1 MMGVSKARDDDDDG
15 PARAFETRDVA
26 RERDGDARDVPEDA
40 KKPFVLITGVPGT
53 GKTTLADALAERVG
67 AERLDVGA
75 LARSEG
81 FHGVY
86 DAEMDTHEL
95 AEEALLDRMEEML
108 ASKEERGG
116 GVRGGLSL
124 VRVVPGAV
132 VRPRVRALTCVEQTA
147 TLYERLS
154 DRGYSEKKIRE
165 NVECDIFQVVV
176 EEAKDSF
183 ENVTVRSNATLDD
196 MEETVR
202 ELAEWC
208 ENFKRG
214 E

>member
-1 MMGVSKARDDDDDG
+1 MVSVRATNASIASGSMSRKWMATVCVA
-15 PARAFETRDVA
+15 PAPR
-26 RERDGDARDVPEDA
+26 P
-40 KKPFVLITGVPGT
+40 
-53 GKTTLADALAERVG
+53 
-67 AERLDVGA
+67 
-75 LARSEG
+75 
-81 FHGVY
+81 
-86 DAEMDTHEL
+86 
-95 AEEALLDRMEEML
+95 L
-108 ASKEERGG
+108 ASSEARGVGCVVDYHSCELFPERWFD
-116 GVRGGLSL
+116 
-124 VRVVPGAV
+124 RVC
-132 VRPRVRALTCVEQTA
+132 ALTCVEQTA